1 VHCTNR
7 WDSSRILLIRP
18 LVDGRRRQQN
28 GRNDF
33 RLMCVLF
40 QNLSASYTR
49 SFGPGKLLLF
59 YFCLSY
65 TYSDFRKKEIRLAR
79 SSVFSGTR
87 GPADLLNVYTE
98 NYPQESCLYP
108 APLWDGPW
116 GAKFHQPP
124 HQLSNLRAHSH
135 TVTLINVGFSVCVLS
150 MMLLLFQST
159 FGL

>member
-1 VHCTNR
+1 MGFVENSF
-7 WDSSRILLIRP
+7 DSTSCGWTKTAAEWSEWFEINARFVSKSL
-18 LVDGRRRQQN
+18 
-28 GRNDF
+28 
-33 RLMCVLF
+33 CVLYKE
-40 QNLSASYTR
+40 LLAWEI
-49 SFGPGKLLLF
+49 LLF